1 MKLAKKHFY
10 SSKYREILF
19 AVAFFLVFDLAVL
32 VLNFYISFQ
41 ISQDALAINLAGR
54 QRMLSQRMT
63 KALLTAERDTERGLS
78 GAEAFKELK
87 LTNDLFDSTL
97 NGFKSGKIV
106 TGGDGN
112 QVFLEEVTSSEGREI
127 LEKATKIWTPYQQL
141 LAPLV
146 SHKVQ
151 SLEEL
156 TAAVS
161 YARDNNLQLLAL
173 MNSLTTNLEQTA
185 NAKADMLRKVQTG
198 GILLALFN
206 FAFILFKFLRRL
218 REYDRKAE
226 DAQKETAEILGTV

>member
-1 MKLAKKHFY
+1 MCRRRRRFVQQ
-10 SSKYREILF
+10 F
-19 AVAFFLVFDLAVL
+19 
-32 VLNFYISFQ
+32 
-41 ISQDALAINLAGR
+41 
-54 QRMLSQRMT
+54 
-63 KALLTAERDTERGLS
+63 ERCFG
-78 GAEAFKELK
+78 
-87 LTNDLFDSTL
+87 
-97 NGFKSGKIV
+97 IV
-106 TGGDGN
+106 GD
-112 QVFLEEVTSSEGREI
+112 
-127 LEKATKIWTPYQQL
+127 QQL
-141 LAPLV
+141 LAPLA
-146 SHKVQ
+146 SRKVQ
-151 SLEEL
+151 SPEEL